1 MVHTHNWC
9 SSTGEG
15 LGQACAHTVNLVI
28 EMLSPAQKGGCEMC
42 FGIRDGKGTGRD
54 FGRIELWDRDVCS
67 GSPQALM
74 EGSGK
79 IS

>member
-42 FGIRDGKGTGRD
+42 FGIRDGKGETLGKLSFGTEMCVVEVPRPSWRD
-54 FGRIELWDRDVCS
+54 
-67 GSPQALM
+67 Q
-74 EGSGK
+74 GK
-79 IS
+79 